1 MRPGMPGNS
10 LLAIANDQRFVNDY
24 GLPTMAHRHN
34 SGINED
40 VKIEEF
46 DDDESPPSMVP
57 MTRRAL
63 DYWTVSHSLLV

>member
-1 MRPGMPGNS
+1 MRPGMQGNS
-10 LLAIANDQRFVNDY
+10 LLAIANDPRFVNDY
-24 GLPTMAHRHN
+24 GLPTMAHLHTPH
-34 SGINED
+34 ED

-63 DYWTVSHSLLV
+63 DY